1 MFFSN
6 SPTCL
11 TILHRDRIK
20 SRRTLHRMKSWLKS
34 PKVGTLAKENRTLFQ
49 HFDQFGLW
57 GSLGASGDRSVSL
70 GRLWGARMAQDGAKM
85 VKDGAKPTVRP
96 TDRPSD
102 RPSLRP
108 TVRPPDRLYTL
119 TPDQPLQR
127 PHISSSSSL
136 RELALAYRWKYRMSC
151 VHVRVGSFG
160 AITRVCEMG

>member
-1 MFFSN
+1 M
-6 SPTCL
+6 
-11 TILHRDRIK
+11 K

-34 PKVGTLAKENRTLFQ
+34 PKVGTLYRENRTLFQ

-57 GSLGASGDRSVSL
+57 GSLGASGDQSVSL

-119 TPDQPLQR
+119 TPDQPALLAR
-127 PHISSSSSL
+127 YLVVSSSSSL
-136 RELALAYRWKYRMSC
+136 RELALAYRRKYRMFC